1 MKRSQYLYMLTPEG
15 TCPAARRRSFTSIR
29 LGLLSLLTLGASQA
43 AIFNI
48 ADGDVAGLIAAIKT
62 ANANGETN
70 VINLAPNGSYTL
82 TAVADDGSGF
92 YCCGPSGLPFVRS
105 VLTINGN
112 GATILRSSAAGT
124 PPFGIIRV
132 AHDPGPVPSTTSNL
146 TLDGVTL
153 TGANGAVVG
162 VWQSTALI
170 RNTTITNNA
179 GQGILTWGSNLTI
192 LNSTISYNTG
202 NNGYGGGGILH
213 FGGDATATVIS
224 FSTIFENQNGG
235 VGDAIATAFADSG
248 SVTVKNSILASPTRA
263 LGPVCWVNGP
273 GAVVSLG
280 HNIAGDATCGPGGN
294 AAPNGLIGPGDM
306 NSTNPL
312 LGPTLNNG
320 GPTPTNFPAAN
331 SPAIGG
337 VPVGYCTDAS
347 GNPVTTDQRG
357 FPRPCP
363 STIGSVEFA
372 GLYHVCL
379 LYDSTKAVQ
388 SGATYPIKLQLCDGS
403 GNDLS
408 SSGITLHATSVTQV
422 STSISGTV
430 QASGN
435 ANPDNDFRFDSTL
448 GPTGGYIFN
457 LSTKGLFTGTYN
469 LNFTVSGDSFRYVTP
484 FQVK

>member
-1 MKRSQYLYMLTPEG
+1 M
-15 TCPAARRRSFTSIR
+15 
-29 LGLLSLLTLGASQA
+29 TLAASQA
-43 AIFNI
+43 ATFNI
-48 ADGDVAGLIAAIKT
+48 ADGDVAGLIAAITT
-62 ANANGETN
+62 ANANGEAN

-82 TAVADDGSGF
+82 TEVADDGSGF

-112 GATILRSSAAGT
+112 GATILRSSAAAT

-153 TGANGAVVG
+153 TGATGPVVG

-170 RNTTITNNA
+170 RNTTITNNP
-179 GQGILTWGSNLTI
+179 GQGILTFGSNLTI

-202 NNGYGGGGILH
+202 ASGYGGGGILH
-213 FGGDATATVIS
+213 FASQSTVIS

-235 VGDAIATAFADSG
+235 VGDSIATAFSNPG
-248 SVTVKNSILASPTRA
+248 SVTVKNSILASPTRG
-263 LGPVCWVNGP
+263 LGLTCWVWAD
-273 GAVVSLG
+273 GAMVSLG
-280 HNIAGDATCGPGGN
+280 HNIAGDATCGPGG
-294 AAPNGLIGPGDM
+294 AGPNGLIGPGDM

-320 GPTPTNFPAAN
+320 GPTPTDFPAAN

-337 VPVGYCTDAS
+337 VPVGYCADAL

-357 FPRPCP
+357 FPRPGP

-379 LYDSTKAVQ
+379 LYDATKATQ
-388 SGATYPIKLQLCDGS
+388 SGATIPIKLQLCDGS

-408 SSGITLHATSVTQV
+408 SPGITLHATGVTQV
-422 STSISGTV
+422 STSISGAV

-457 LSTKGLFTGTYN
+457 LSTKGLSTGTYN
-469 LNFTVSGDSFRYVTP
+469 LNFTVSGDSFSYVAP